1 MTSEFNIIQQYFTR
15 PTRHTQL
22 GVGDDAALIKPTLG
36 MQLAVSTDMLVAGT
50 HFFYDAAPYCIGW
63 KSLAVNVSDMAA
75 MGAQSK
81 WATLAIAL
89 PNFLADSSCETAD
102 ELRITPAWL
111 ADFSSGFFD
120 CADAFNVD
128 LIGGDTTRGP
138 LTISVTIL
146 GEVPTGQALRRD
158 KAQLH
163 DDIWVSGTL
172 GNASMALAILENRY
186 VIDNNW
192 PDNEWQKWMS
202 CLHLPQ
208 PRATLGSALR
218 EIATSCIDV
227 SDGLMA
233 DLGHI
238 LAASNLGATITLD
251 RLPMSLY
258 NQNHLDEAI
267 VQQCVLA
274 GGDDY
279 ELCFSAPK
287 SAREKIIALG
297 IELDLQ
303 ITHIGSICPNIGL
316 QVMYKNTE
324 LKLTKQGFDHFG

>member
-1 MTSEFNIIQQYFTR
+1 MPSEFNIIQQYFTR

-75 MGAQSK
+75 MGAQAK

-120 CADAFNVD
+120 CANAFNVD

-274 GGDDY
+274 GGDNY

-287 SAREKIIALG
+287 SAHEQIIAIG
-297 IELDLQ
+297 IELD
-303 ITHIGSICPNIGL
+303 
-316 QVMYKNTE
+316 
-324 LKLTKQGFDHFG
+324 